1 MRLSNDPRG
10 SGQSATDA
18 GTQQILFVLGSS
30 AGGVVRHVSQAVDE
44 LIAALG
50 TDVRVRIV
58 GPTEHAD
65 RFGPGSFHGVAI
77 GARPHPRD
85 VVNVVRLRRSMT
97 GADVVHA
104 HGLRAGALATLAA
117 RSLPRARR
125 PRIVV
130 TLHNAVVGS
139 RSVRWVSHLL
149 ERIVAR
155 GADVVLGVSLDI
167 VESVR
172 ALGAREVDRALVPA
186 PGGFAQ
192 PKRSG
197 QQVRDEFGLDPTT
210 AVVLTVGR
218 LAAQKGLDTL
228 LTASGL
234 VAEQLSHGQSVSR
247 GQSANHEQSAVTT
260 DVVWLVAGSGP
271 RGTELTQLIRQHALP
286 VRLLGARSDVAD
298 LLAAADVVVSCA
310 VWEGQPIGIQEALH
324 AGAAIVAT
332 DAGGTRE
339 VTGRAG
345 AIIVP
350 VGDAHQIAEQT
361 VRLLTDTRLRDQQ
374 RSAALERAHELPEP
388 AHMVRQLL
396 DAYGYPRR
404 P

>member
-1 MRLSNDPRG
+1 MRSSNDSRV
-10 SGQSATDA
+10 SGQRAPDG
-18 GTQQILFVLGSS
+18 GTKQILFVLGSS
-30 AGGVVRHVSQAVDE
+30 AGGVVRHVAQAVDE
-44 LIAALG
+44 LLAAAG
-50 TDVRVRIV
+50 ADVRIRVV
-58 GPTEHAD
+58 GPAEHAD
-65 RFGPGSFHGVAI
+65 RFGPGSFRAVPI
-77 GARPHPRD
+77 GPRPHLRD
-85 VVNVVRLRRSMT
+85 MANVFRLRGSMT

-117 RSLPRARR
+117 RSLPLGRR
-125 PRIVV
+125 PRVVV
-130 TLHNAVVGS
+130 TLHNVVVGS
-139 RSVRWVSHLL
+139 RRVRWVSHLL

-172 ALGAREVDRALVPA
+172 ALGGREVERALVPA
-186 PGGFAQ
+186 PGGFAR
-192 PKRSG
+192 PNRSR
-197 QQVRDEFGLDPTT
+197 QQVRHEFGLPPTT

-234 VAEQLSHGQSVSR
+234 VAEQLGRGQRVSPGQSVSHDQR
-247 GQSANHEQSAVTT
+247 AAIT
-260 DVVWLVAGSGP
+260 DVVWLIAGSGP
-271 RGTELTQLIRQHALP
+271 RETELVHRIGQQGLP

-310 VWEGQPIGIQEALH
+310 VWEGQPIGIQEALQ

-345 AIIVP
+345 AVIVP
-350 VGDAHQIAEQT
+350 VGDAHQIAAQT
-361 VRLLTDTRLRDQQ
+361 VRLLTETQLRDQQ
-374 RSAALERAHELPEP
+374 RSAARERARELPEP
-388 AHMVRQLL
+388 AHMVGQLL
-396 DAYGYPRR
+396 AAYGYPKR

>member
-1 MRLSNDPRG
+1 M
-10 SGQSATDA
+10 
-18 GTQQILFVLGSS
+18 
-30 AGGVVRHVSQAVDE
+30 
-44 LIAALG
+44 
-50 TDVRVRIV
+50 
-58 GPTEHAD
+58 
-65 RFGPGSFHGVAI
+65 
-77 GARPHPRD
+77 
-85 VVNVVRLRRSMT
+85 
-97 GADVVHA
+97 HA

-117 RSLPRARR
+117 RSVPRGRR

-139 RSVRWVSHLL
+139 RRVRWVSQLL

-167 VESVR
+167 VDSVR

-186 PGGFAQ
+186 PGGFAT
-192 PKRSG
+192 PKRSR
-197 QQVRDEFGLDPTT
+197 QEVRDEFGLGPTT

-234 VAEQLSHGQSVSR
+234 LVEQLSQ
-247 GQSANHEQSAVTT
+247 EQSPATT
-260 DVVWLVAGSGP
+260 DVVWFVAGSGP
-271 RGTELTQLIRQHALP
+271 RETELTQRIRQQALP

-339 VTGRAG
+339 VTGRVG

-350 VGDAHQIAEQT
+350 VGDAQRISEQT
-361 VRLLTDTRLRDQQ
+361 ARLLIDTQLRDRQ
-374 RSAALERAHELPEP
+374 RSAALDRSRELPEP

-396 DAYGYPRR
+396 DAYGYPKR